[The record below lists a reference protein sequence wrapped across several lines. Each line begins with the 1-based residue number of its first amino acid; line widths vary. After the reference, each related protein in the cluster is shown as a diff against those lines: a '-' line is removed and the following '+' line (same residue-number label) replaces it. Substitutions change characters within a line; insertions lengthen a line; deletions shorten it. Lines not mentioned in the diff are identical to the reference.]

1 MEIMRKDGLL
11 AFSLELSRARK
22 PLDSSS
28 FARICAKMG
37 SQNNIFIL
45 NKVKKEKYGKGEG

>member
-1 MEIMRKDGLL
+1 MKEKAAKETMEIMRKDGLL

-28 FARICAKMG
+28 FARICTKMG
-37 SQNNIFIL
+37 SQNNIFI
-45 NKVKKEKYGKGEG
+45 